1 MGWWHSQYIWK
12 KSHVPNHR
20 PVANGDLPINWIIKM
35 EHKTY
40 SKMGPVSCLIPRNLR
55 GPGGLPGNE
64 ASCRV
69 NMNGDR
75 ALPVQVAFHHPDIS
89 RQHLT
94 KNMCVGCLGC
104 LGIMFV
110 GAIWCIWSQFLESDW
125 LHRPSTR
132 PVAAMVQ
139 GFFLGVPGHPI
150 QCNDPKDG
158 KVLGPRSW
166 VYNPTSRTRHSP
178 GLWWLGQCIWN
189 CGDWISWKS
198 RID

>member
-1 MGWWHSQYIWK
+1 MVNWLMVSSEKYEFVRWDDDIPNIYGK

-94 KNMCVGCLGC
+94 KNMCVGCLGHVC
-104 LGIMFV
+104 
-110 GAIWCIWSQFLESDW
+110 WSYLVH
-125 LHRPSTR
+125 LK
-132 PVAAMVQ
+132 PV
-139 GFFLGVPGHPI
+139 F
-150 QCNDPKDG
+150 G
-158 KVLGPRSW
+158 K
-166 VYNPTSRTRHSP
+166 
-178 GLWWLGQCIWN
+178 
-189 CGDWISWKS
+189 
-198 RID
+198 